1 MKAGSLLRPMCE
13 SSTASKGSE
22 YRGCENPPQ
31 LKGIFP
37 YDEKNFP
44 APRGSATCSSSLF
57 GIDNTA
63 ERKLKFLGFD
73 CDRGIQKPQTD
84 ETLLCVRHN
93 QKIKETGSKP
103 AHVGSLAFNLQY
115 GKGRER
121 HK

>member
-1 MKAGSLLRPMCE
+1 M
-13 SSTASKGSE
+13 GSE
-22 YRGCENPPQ
+22 YRGCENPLQ

-37 YDEKNFP
+37 YNEKNFP
-44 APRGSATCSSSLF
+44 APWGSAADGGSLASI
-57 GIDNTA
+57 GNTA
-63 ERKLKFLGFD
+63 ECKLKFLGFD
-73 CDRGIQKPQTD
+73 CDRGIEKPQTD